1 MFRKH
6 VLAAAI
12 ILVTGIAALAQRPLT
27 EMKGYELYSWRENG
41 KWHYL
46 LIPGTNR
53 EKSFEEITTNK
64 NIKVGDAALKGEL
77 KKISR
82 GQEVFWMSD
91 VGMGQPSSGKTS
103 SMKLPS
109 RKRIKE
115 IIEYCNKLGI
125 KMTLR

>member
-6 VLAAAI
+6 VLAAAV
-12 ILVTGIAALAQRPLT
+12 ILATGIAALGQGPLS

-46 LIPGTNR
+46 LLPGTNR
-53 EKSFEEITTNK
+53 EKSFEEITSNK

-91 VGMGQPSSGKTS
+91 VGMGPSSSGKSS